1 MNRINEKIGAWLLEK
16 GHTQTKLAGILGIST
31 VCLGDKISGKTDWSW
46 SQAKALA
53 DLFECSL
60 DDLAGMTDD
69 DRAKNEVA

>member
-46 SQAKALA
+46 SQAKILA
-53 DLFECSL
+53 NLFGCSL
-60 DDLAGMTDD
+60 DELAGITPE
-69 DRAKNEVA
+69 RTPKAVA